1 MRGSVLRQTFLFR
14 VAEPRSSLAEA
25 RGPKDAD
32 VSDLDTIAPNRLLRE
47 SANRV
52 CMATFANQSSLTF
65 VWRLNRLWECVS
77 QHRLSLSG
85 RTPLLS
91 VHSFGGL
98 VPYEPTA

>member
-1 MRGSVLRQTFLFR
+1 MLRQYLSYS
-14 VAEPRSSLAEA
+14 EWQSQGPIPESH
-25 RGPKDAD
+25 GPKDAY

-47 SANRV
+47 SVERV
-52 CMATFANQSSLTF
+52 VSLRFTPELYL
-65 VWRLNRLWECVS
+65 RLNRLWECVS